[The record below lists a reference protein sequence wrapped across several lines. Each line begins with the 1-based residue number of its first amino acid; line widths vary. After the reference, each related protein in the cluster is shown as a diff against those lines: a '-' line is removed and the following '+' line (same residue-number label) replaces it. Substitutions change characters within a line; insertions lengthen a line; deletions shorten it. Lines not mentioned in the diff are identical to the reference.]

1 MKTMIGCRDREDSLT
16 EFHSAFGHPVNEKMT
31 VDSLELRRSLIS
43 EEYQELMQEISSICL
58 DLSRGKTPPIERRAN
73 LLKELCDLQYVIS
86 GMAVALGLPLQV
98 AFNRVHASNMS
109 KLDNEGNPV
118 YREDGKVMKGP
129 NYRPPNLEDLVN
141 EKLTV

>member
-1 MKTMIGCRDREDSLT
+1 MIMTISRESKLID
-16 EFHSAFGHPVNEKMT
+16 FHKAFGHPIDEVMT
-31 VDSLELRRSLIS
+31 VDNLELRRSLIT
-43 EEYQELMQEISSICL
+43 EEYQELMEEISSISL
-58 DLSRGKTPPIERRAN
+58 DLARGRKPPVERKAN

-86 GMAVALGLPLQV
+86 GLAVAFGLPLQP

-109 KLDNEGNPV
+109 KLDADGNPI

-141 EKLTV
+141 EKHTV

>member
-1 MKTMIGCRDREDSLT
+1 MTMSYKSREDSLR
-16 EFHSAFGHPVNEKMT
+16 EFHVAFGHPIDEPMT
-31 VDSLELRRSLIS
+31 VDGMELRRSLIV
-43 EEYQELMQEISSICL
+43 EEFTELMSEISQVSIAL
-58 DLSRGKTPPIERRAN
+58 ARGRKPKIEVKEN

-109 KLDNEGNPV
+109 KLDDKGKPI

-129 NYRPPNLEDLVN
+129 NYVPPDLKDLVA
-141 EKLTV
+141 

>member
-1 MKTMIGCRDREDSLT
+1 MIMTINREDRLA
-16 EFHSAFGHPVNEKMT
+16 EFHKVFGHPINEVMT
-31 VDSLELRRSLIS
+31 VDNLELRRSLIA
-43 EEYQELMQEISSICL
+43 EEYQELMQEISSISL
-58 DLSRGKTPPIERRAN
+58 DLARGRTPPIERKAN

-86 GMAVALGLPLQV
+86 GMAVTLGLPLQE

-109 KLDNEGNPV
+109 KLDANGNPI

-141 EKLTV
+141 EKHKV